1 MDIRAI
7 TNQNQYVLQREF
19 LIFFT
24 LPRAS
29 LEKLCRS
36 KTRDVSLANTTMTVG
51 NITYNASGKRGATLW
66 QMQFIAHVAGTV
78 TPPANPDRFMFVGF
92 QEADIV
98 LGILPDASD
107 WKRTPEILAKA
118 LQAALENPENS
129 LRAYDPSVKV

>member
-1 MDIRAI
+1 VNIRAI

-19 LIFFT
+19 LILFM
-24 LPRAS
+24 LPSAS
-29 LEKLCRS
+29 LEKSCR
-36 KTRDVSLANTTMTVG
+36 KTRDVSLANTSMTVG
-51 NITYNASGKRGATLW
+51 NITYNAGGKRGATLW

-92 QEADIV
+92 QEGDIV